1 MTKTAGTFAADPCGF
16 PPGVQAPR
24 PPHNHMM
31 RYVHRQNRIKSP
43 PPPTNPPLLR
53 PPYAP
58 RPPFRLA
65 HSPPYN
71 TGVVDEVNAVNQ
83 KRDPLNPEGQNMDA
97 GSYDVHDG
105 GADLGFLARCRPRRP
120 PKPLSQVPWDDA
132 PRVVPPPGLW
142 ECVGRLRCAEV
153 NTNANRRKHHAPEL
167 MGMLAMAVVLAG
179 AMGVTMSHARRRRRA
194 AENEAMSRPIV
205 YGRPTYGAFD
215 NSQKDYLPEEATTL
229 LA

>member
-1 MTKTAGTFAADPCGF
+1 
-16 PPGVQAPR
+16 
-24 PPHNHMM
+24 MM
-31 RYVHRQNRIKSP
+31 KYVHRHNRIKSP

-71 TGVVDEVNAVNQ
+71 TGVEDDINAVNQ
-83 KRDPLNPEGQNMDA
+83 KTHPNPVNPQGQNMDA

-105 GADLGFLARCRPRRP
+105 GADLGFLARCRPRP
-120 PKPLSQVPWDDA
+120 PRSPPLLAGPWDTA
-132 PRVVPPPGLW
+132 PRDVPPPGRW
-142 ECVGRLRCAEV
+142 ECAGRLRCAEV
-153 NTNANRRKHHAPEL
+153 NTSANRRKHHAPEL
-167 MGMLAMAVVLAG
+167 MGMLAMAVALAG
-179 AMGVTMSHARRRRRA
+179 AMGVTVSHARRRRRA